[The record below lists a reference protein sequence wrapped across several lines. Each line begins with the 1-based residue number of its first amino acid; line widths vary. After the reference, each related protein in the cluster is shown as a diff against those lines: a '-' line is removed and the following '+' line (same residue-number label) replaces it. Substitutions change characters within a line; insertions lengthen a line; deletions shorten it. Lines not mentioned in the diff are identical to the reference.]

1 MKLGK
6 EVEGRLKGLYTL
18 FMDGKEA
25 RTFFE
30 FKSLKE
36 RAFPLG
42 SADSIEE
49 VEHIYVSDLDS
60 CMTPDAECFAKWKEF
75 GLKVTL
81 EVDRV
86 SLREDYPDNVTVMLN
101 VTDNSL
107 YASRSFWRLLPNDQ
121 VKFVLPVEDS
131 FMVRCVTVGSMTMT
145 APEDFAGDIEFV
157 ARTDDRFKYKE

>member
-6 EVEGRLKGLYTL
+6 EVEGAYQGLYTL
-18 FMDGKEA
+18 FMDGYEA
-25 RTFFE
+25 VTFFE

-36 RAFPLG
+36 RAFPIG
-42 SADSIEE
+42 SADTIEK
-49 VEHIYVSDLDS
+49 VEHIYVSDHAGYVMPDS
-60 CMTPDAECFAKWKEF
+60 ICLAKWKEF

-81 EVDRV
+81 EVRNV
-86 SLREDYPDNVTVMLN
+86 LRREAYPDNVTFMLN
-101 VTDNSL
+101 ITDGAQFSNK
-107 YASRSFWRLLPNDQ
+107 SFWNLYPNDQ
-121 VKFVLPVEDS
+121 IKFALPVDGS